1 MMMMMAMTIE
11 MVITKKFLKTN
22 KCVGINNQ
30 LLKAAGADITSA
42 RNKKQKQNKK
52 KKQKKTKK
60 KNAQSLRCR
69 ARQMCCHMLVL
80 IA

>member
-1 MMMMMAMTIE
+1 MMMMMMAMTIE

-22 KCVGINNQ
+22 KCLGINNQ

-52 KKQKKTKK
+52 KKKTKQRRK
-60 KNAQSLRCR
+60 MPKVYVV
-69 ARQMCCHMLVL
+69 ARVKCVVICLS
-80 IA
+80 